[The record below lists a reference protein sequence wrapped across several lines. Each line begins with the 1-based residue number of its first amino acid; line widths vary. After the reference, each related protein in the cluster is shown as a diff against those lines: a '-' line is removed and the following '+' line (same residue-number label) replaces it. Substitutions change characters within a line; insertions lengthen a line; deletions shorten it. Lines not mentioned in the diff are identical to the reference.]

1 MTKQE
6 LEFITLEIVAYAGD
20 ARSKYIQALDFANE
34 GNFDEAEK
42 LIKEA
47 SEFIDEAHKTQTK
60 MIQMEAS
67 GESVDMSFLLAHA
80 QDHLMTVMLLRD
92 IVSNFIKIYKKIN

>member
-1 MTKQE
+1 MTSQE

-20 ARSKYIQALDFANE
+20 ARSKYIQALNLAND
-34 GNFDEAEK
+34 GKFDEAEK
-42 LIKEA
+42 LIGEA

-67 GESVDMSFLLAHA
+67 GEKVDMSFLMAHA

-92 IVSNFIKIYKKIN
+92 IVNSFINMYKKIN